1 MTRKIFIVSTLFF
14 WLAVGT
20 LATTT
25 FLWVSA
31 GSAMADAPAKTI
43 SPAEL
48 AKHAKHAK
56 PDDCWLAIRG
66 GVYNLSD
73 YIVQHPGGPGA
84 IEGLCGEEATKA
96 YNTKNADRAHS
107 PYADE
112 ALANYKVGK
121 FGKK

>member
-1 MTRKIFIVSTLFF
+1 MTRKIFIASTLFF
-14 WLAVGT
+14 WLAVGM

-25 FLWVSA
+25 LLWVSA
-31 GSAMADAPAKTI
+31 DSAMADAPLKTI

-48 AKHAKHAK
+48 AKHAK
-56 PDDCWLAIRG
+56 PDDCWLVIRG
-66 GVYNLSD
+66 GVYNMSD

-84 IEGLCGEEATKA
+84 IEDLCGKEATKA

>member
-31 GSAMADAPAKTI
+31 DSAMADAPLKTI

-48 AKHAKHAK
+48 AKHAK
-56 PDDCWLAIRG
+56 PDDCWLAIGG

-73 YIVQHPGGPGA
+73 DIVKLVTEKWASYGLPG
-84 IEGLCGEEATKA
+84 
-96 YNTKNADRAHS
+96 S
-107 PYADE
+107 
-112 ALANYKVGK
+112 
-121 FGKK
+121 GKKIWKE